1 MIEDESK
8 RQICMSDKRGALREV
23 PHTDRIPERRIDGT
37 ARREHSEILMQ
48 MIFPEFSGSDCKRAC
63 VSLGMASKLLETGP
77 SPSLRDQLQ
86 TFIGVRDF
94 PCVGAKR
101 SQERRVGK
109 EGFRTCRSWWAPY

>member
-23 PHTDRIPERRIDGT
+23 PHTDRISERHIDGT
-37 ARREHSEILMQ
+37 AGREHSEILMQ

-86 TFIGVRDF
+86 TFKIGRES
-94 PCVGAKR
+94 CR
-101 SQERRVGK
+101 ERV
-109 EGFRTCRSWWAPY
+109 CQYV